1 MYNRA
6 DHYNVLLKNVTIYIY
21 MQQFH
26 TQQLMYM
33 HVVVYSSNNIIIRNL
48 PIMNNYLL
56 GLAVHITPWHEFF
69 LCNYNPKWKIFW
81 VSEIPQFL

>member
-56 GLAVHITPWHEFF
+56 GLAVHITP
-69 LCNYNPKWKIFW
+69 
-81 VSEIPQFL
+81 